1 MQSVNLSEV
10 GLKLSIVFRLTCPCV
25 KDGLFSFPGVLP
37 MWLAREK
44 GNFMLLDHISG
55 NIEPVQNN
63 SSYSTYYHPELS
75 LYVYMNIK
83 AQEKKSKMKDIK

>member
-1 MQSVNLSEV
+1 
-10 GLKLSIVFRLTCPCV
+10 
-25 KDGLFSFPGVLP
+25 
-37 MWLAREK
+37 
-44 GNFMLLDHISG
+44 MLLDHISG

-83 AQEKKSKMKDIK
+83 AQEKKSKMKAGSMSAKL